1 MSSNNLKGLNTR
13 THPHVP
19 SWFFIVQLVVLA
31 LGLGVFV
38 ASAYS
43 LSFFDGYGYAGAY
56 SGSPGFLLFAALL
69 IFIVVGSHI
78 VLERFFSQWY
88 FRLAFVIGYVLTIIF
103 LLSAWAWAA
112 SIARLFNGDV
122 CDAFGCY
129 SNDGNGYGSAMA
141 AGAALGAFAWV
152 LLIVL
157 LVFYILA
164 SLKEGRGEVAP
175 VVTAADAEMGHVN
188 KEAHPPA
195 VAAPTEQQPQ
205 QQYQQQY
212 QQQQP
217 YAPRDQTQQYAP
229 QEQYPPQQ
237 QYPPQEQYPPQQQY
251 PPQHQ
256 QPQH

>member
-1 MSSNNLKGLNTR
+1 MSSDNLKGLNTR

-31 LGLGVFV
+31 LGLGVFI

-78 VLERFFSQWY
+78 VLERLFSQWY
-88 FRLAFVIGYVLTIIF
+88 FRLAFVIGYALTIIF

-175 VVTAADAEMGHVN
+175 AATAADAEMGHVN
-188 KEAHPPA
+188 KEAHQPS
-195 VAAPTEQQPQ
+195 VAAPTEQLPQ
-205 QQYQQQY
+205 QQYQEQQPY
-212 QQQQP
+212 QQQP
-217 YAPRDQTQQYAP
+217 YAPQDQTQQYAP

-237 QYPPQEQYPPQQQY
+237 QQQQQ
-251 PPQHQ
+251 QH
-256 QPQH
+256 